1 MINELDIIEKEFS
14 NSLENIISFID
25 LITEMKEID
34 IQYMKSSKFY
44 RDLCVILSGISNK
57 LANTKIV
64 QYNAI
69 IISLYGA
76 YELAIKKSSNI
87 FIKFAIMNNFHLSNS
102 LLKSYLLAV
111 TKTFE
116 RNTDDENGI
125 LIGELN
131 DFINMND
138 SSKFRMDLSLS
149 VMQNLKTNIVQQ
161 IASVLDIKDALI
173 CIKHSR
179 EFELYIK
186 FREALPSVESAKE
199 YIDRLNNPFLYIN
212 DVVESRNR
220 IAHMGYEEN
229 MLDNDMIRNLVIK
242 EFNVFVSQYISLL
255 KTQWCKLCLDN
266 NINMHRLEILKVYNN
281 EIICFN
287 TGDFSVN
294 KASTIFIQDTNNNQ
308 MIGKILSIQYNNQDI
323 DVSEKN
329 QNIGC
334 KLNTTCKDTYSYY
347 LYSK

>member
-1 MINELDIIEKEFS
+1 MINELDIIEKKFL
-14 NSLENIISFID
+14 NSLKNITSFID
-25 LITEMKEID
+25 LITEMKETD

-44 RDLCVILSGISNK
+44 KDLCVLFSNINNK

-87 FIKFAIMNNFHLSNS
+87 FIKFAIMNNFHLSTSMVKN
-102 LLKSYLLAV
+102 YLLAV
-111 TKTFE
+111 TKSFE
-116 RNTDDENGI
+116 RNTDYENGI
-125 LIGELN
+125 LISELN
-131 DFINMND
+131 DFINKND

-161 IASVLDIKDALI
+161 IASILDIKDALI
-173 CIKHSR
+173 SIKYSR

-186 FREALPSVESAKE
+186 DREALPSVESAKE
-199 YIDRLNNPFLYIN
+199 YIDKLNNPFLYIN
-212 DVVESRNR
+212 DLVESRNR
-220 IAHMGYEEN
+220 VAHMGYEEN
-229 MLDNDMIRNLVIK
+229 MLDNDMIKNLVIK

-255 KTQWCKLCLDN
+255 KAQWCKLCLDN
-266 NINMHRLEILKVYNN
+266 NINMHRLEIIGIYNN
-281 EIICFN
+281 DIICFN
-287 TGDFSVN
+287 TGNFSVN
-294 KASTIFIQDTNNNQ
+294 KTSTIFIQDTNNKP
-308 MIGKILSIQYNNQDI
+308 MIGKILSIQCNNQEI
-323 DVSEKN
+323 DASEKN

-334 KLNTTCKDTYSYY
+334 KLSTTCKDTYSYY